1 MNEPEFPRDL
11 AQRVESLERRVQR
24 LEAREGLDSPGSAKD
39 VPEDEIVALLQQNRK
54 IEAVKLY
61 CEVTGAGLSEAAS
74 AVDLIESNYL
84 SGG

>member
-24 LEAREGLDSPGSAKD
+24 LEAREGLDSPGSAMD
-39 VPEDEIVALLQQNRK
+39 VPEDEIVALLRKNRK

-61 CEVTGAGLSEAAS
+61 CEATGVGLAEAGAA
-74 AVDLIESNYL
+74 VELIEANYL